1 MPIQKKILNRGRLRR
16 PPAQGFSWIDRRLIA
31 DGFAPDL
38 PQHEL
43 LLYLFL
49 CLVADQH
56 GLSFYGDR
64 RISEILKL
72 SGDRLDHARR
82 ELEKRDLIVYRYPLY
97 QVLSLPN
104 ETIGPR
110 PDAARQSP
118 PASRQPRRIGEI
130 LDRLH

>member
-31 DGFAPDL
+31 DGFAPEL
-38 PQHEL
+38 PQHEPP
-43 LLYLFL
+43 LYLFL
-49 CLVADQH
+49 CPVADQH

-64 RISEILKL
+64 RNSEILKL
-72 SGDRLDHARR
+72 SGNRLDHA
-82 ELEKRDLIVYRYPLY
+82 RYPLY

-104 ETIGPR
+104 EAIGPR
-110 PDAARQSP
+110 PDATRQSP

-130 LDRLH
+130 LDRPH